1 MTNVTSVF
9 YLRGKGAE
17 GQVTE
22 LLKCLILSCR
32 AARVKTSYTCYCL
45 LHNSIAYFWLWHY
58 HDRWEEEAGLT
69 GVHLELIHHPVN
81 HKPFVPQNVWLQF
94 LPKLTDR
101 RHGSSSSSDW
111 SGRGV
116 FLSHAGTSG
125 WAVHTCANPK
135 ECSGKQSKPHHD
147 VCINILKFFWITGD
161 FSFNLKTVTRIQLQ
175 VSVTFF
181 TLNVWWWFSVGYIE
195 LSCF

>member
-1 MTNVTSVF
+1 MFGNVLVLVLTTLPYCVTSGFSDSKLPHLFRSKSKKLASINMGDKFRRLRKIVTHQCFSFLFIFPLQNWTGGVTNVTSVF

-101 RHGSSSSSDW
+101 EAW
-111 SGRGV
+111 
-116 FLSHAGTSG
+116 
-125 WAVHTCANPK
+125 
-135 ECSGKQSKPHHD
+135 
-147 VCINILKFFWITGD
+147 
-161 FSFNLKTVTRIQLQ
+161 
-175 VSVTFF
+175 
-181 TLNVWWWFSVGYIE
+181 
-195 LSCF
+195 